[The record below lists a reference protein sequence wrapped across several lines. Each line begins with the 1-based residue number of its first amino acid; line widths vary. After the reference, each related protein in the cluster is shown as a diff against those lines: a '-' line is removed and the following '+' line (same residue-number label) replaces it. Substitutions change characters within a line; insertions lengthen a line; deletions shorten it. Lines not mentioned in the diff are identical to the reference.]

1 METLTKDLSVSALRA
16 KYLKNKKITIKPLV
30 RTDGFITAADKTG
43 ATGFEE
49 TKKLWTLPNKED
61 GSYLDFLNP
70 EEQEA
75 FEIMLGFPQGSLG
88 FYIHDAKKRSESFW
102 TAKKFSLK
110 ISPEGVTLDLSKPL
124 DFLKYKLALA
134 LGEKYIAPSWN
145 QRYDRGEYLFV
156 ILEED
161 VMQHEELK
169 KGELQK
175 NAWIKFGSIETSNK
189 KLADVLRL
197 AGKNVAANQ
206 MNNHDF
212 LTNEVMKF
220 INETDNK
227 IGGPKKFLEIL
238 EDPSYETKVLI
249 QDAVKAGSLVIVER
263 KPKTTYGFPG
273 GERIGDILD
282 TLKYLEDPMNADIKL
297 KISAQVKA
305 AEGK

>member
-1 METLTKDLSVSALRA
+1 METLTKDLSVTALRA

-220 INETDNK
+220 INETDPK

-249 QDAVKAGSLVIVER
+249 QDAVKAGSLIIVER

-297 KISAQVKA
+297 KIQSQVKA